1 MGNYFAKLLPSGHY
15 LPAKTGL
22 ITTQGISKFEAI
34 VSIFFNKK
42 SAVYTAN
49 GREAISIAFNTLNLE
64 LGDEIYITT
73 SFNYKNVSS
82 CVTST
87 VFNYCKPSRVLS
99 KDTKA
104 IFIIHEFGAFH
115 PDTLKL
121 IEYAKQ
127 HKIPVVEDCAHTI
140 YSFDGNNNQT
150 GCLGDFTI
158 VSLPKVF
165 PIQTGGFLVSGADLQ
180 PLSLKFSDKQLN
192 DALIAS
198 ELWGSIIDI
207 AEKRKLFFNAYLST
221 INSHY
226 FKPLIEN
233 TTGLFPWFFP
243 IITTANPAEA
253 VQKLRAF
260 GIEAGLWHGDNVIVI
275 PLHQNLNLEL
285 IQKICTIIKLYNQ

>member
-1 MGNYFAKLLPSGHY
+1 
-15 LPAKTGL
+15 
-22 ITTQGISKFEAI
+22 
-34 VSIFFNKK
+34 
-42 SAVYTAN
+42 
-49 GREAISIAFNTLNLE
+49 
-64 LGDEIYITT
+64 LGDEVYITT

-87 VFNYCKPSRVLS
+87 VFNYCKPARVLS

-127 HKIPVVEDCAHTI
+127 YNMPVIEDCAHTI

-158 VSLPKVF
+158 VSLPKLF
-165 PIQTGGFLVSGADLQ
+165 PVETGGFLVSKTNLHAHDLNY
-180 PLSLKFSDKQLN
+180 SDKQLN
-192 DALIAS
+192 DAYIAS

-207 AEKRKLFFNAYLST
+207 VDKRNTVFNAYFSS
-221 INSHY
+221 INTHY
-226 FKPLIEN
+226 FKPLIKD

-243 IITTANPAEA
+243 LATTANPAQT
-253 VQKLRAF
+253 VYKLRSC
-260 GIEAGLWHGDNVIVI
+260 GIEAGLWHGSNII
-275 PLHQNLNLEL
+275 ILPLHQYLSAEDVNRVALTVN
-285 IQKICTIIKLYNQ
+285 TLYK